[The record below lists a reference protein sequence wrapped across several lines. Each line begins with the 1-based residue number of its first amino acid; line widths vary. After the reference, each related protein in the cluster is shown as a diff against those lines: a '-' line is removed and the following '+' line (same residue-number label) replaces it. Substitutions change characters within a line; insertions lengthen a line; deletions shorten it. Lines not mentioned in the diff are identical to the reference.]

1 MLVPGGCRAPVMIGK
16 IVQMATIVERIGE
29 YNKFG
34 SKLGLSRMESLL
46 ARLGDPHKDLRVLH
60 VAGTN
65 GKGSCCKYLY
75 EMLRAG
81 GYRTGLYISPFI
93 EVFNERMQMD
103 GANIPDEALERLGDK
118 VIRAAEEMVA
128 GGGESP
134 TEFEI
139 VTAIAFLWFAEQK
152 ADFVVLEVGL
162 GGSGDSTNVVPDP
175 LVCMITSIGW
185 DHMDRLGDTLA
196 KIAGEKAGIIKDGA
210 PVIMNVADPE
220 ARAVIEHVAAAH
232 KAPLTDVGQIAVE
245 DLAVTADGTY
255 FSATILGHP
264 FRNVH
269 LAMPGEHQARNAV
282 CAIAAIELLRQNDII
297 KVEEYALMEG
307 LEKAVQPGRF
317 EILRDRKDPAKRFVL
332 DGAHNTDGVRTLRL
346 SMEQIFAG
354 RRVLVV
360 CGILADKAV
369 DEMLDDLTALG
380 ERFLTVPVSNPRT
393 MEAARLAEKITERG
407 KDAAVCVTPAEAV
420 SKAAGL
426 LEEEPYDVCLFAGSL
441 YLIGE
446 IRSLLRNGYLWET
459 N

>member
-1 MLVPGGCRAPVMIGK
+1 
-16 IVQMATIVERIGE
+16 MATIVERIGE

-232 KAPLTDVGQIAVE
+232 KAPLTDVGQI
-245 DLAVTADGTY
+245 
-255 FSATILGHP
+255 
-264 FRNVH
+264 
-269 LAMPGEHQARNAV
+269 
-282 CAIAAIELLRQNDII
+282 
-297 KVEEYALMEG
+297 
-307 LEKAVQPGRF
+307 
-317 EILRDRKDPAKRFVL
+317 
-332 DGAHNTDGVRTLRL
+332 
-346 SMEQIFAG
+346 
-354 RRVLVV
+354 
-360 CGILADKAV
+360 
-369 DEMLDDLTALG
+369 
-380 ERFLTVPVSNPRT
+380 
-393 MEAARLAEKITERG
+393 
-407 KDAAVCVTPAEAV
+407 
-420 SKAAGL
+420 
-426 LEEEPYDVCLFAGSL
+426 
-441 YLIGE
+441 
-446 IRSLLRNGYLWET
+446 
-459 N
+459 